1 MLESIINEIKH
12 IFNKGIKLP
21 MAYDFITKMPSVTL
35 LFPYVAF
42 IVLTYAEVLLIQKDP
57 MEGSLVAL
65 GVWFLATV
73 LYMIRKISKAKF
85 DLDDKSFELEGGDT
99 DATDKT

>member
-1 MLESIINEIKH
+1 MLDAILNELKH

-21 MAYDFITKMPSVTL
+21 MAYDFVTKLPSVTL
-35 LFPYVAF
+35 LFPYIAF
-42 IVLTYAEVLLIQKDP
+42 IVLTYAEILLIQKDP

-73 LYMIRKISKAKF
+73 LYMIRKLNKARF
-85 DLDDKSFELEGGDT
+85 DLDDKSFELEGGD

>member
-1 MLESIINEIKH
+1 MLDAIIEEIKH

-42 IVLTYAEVLLIQKDP
+42 IVLTYGEILLIEKDP

-73 LYMIRKISKAKF
+73 LYMIRKISKAKLE
-85 DLDDKSFELEGGDT
+85 LDSTPSFELE
-99 DATDKT
+99 APPENQNES